1 MRSVILRHRPTS
13 KHRCPIQYRQ
23 CSGRAGRRGFDLLGR
38 VVFYGLPLDR
48 IQRLMLSRLPGLAG
62 SFPMSSTLSLRL
74 FSLLHG
80 SDNSPYA
87 VEAIKSILR
96 LPQISF
102 GSDIGQDQL
111 LHHLRFS
118 IEYLR
123 RANLLDQDGKPI
135 NLFGIASHLYYTEPS
150 NLATVAL
157 LQSGVIHDICSQPI
171 SEKAQLDFLI
181 VACHLFGRRYLPE
194 AYTTHQ
200 NIRELIGKGP
210 SRVVLPPIPGTA
222 RKVLVDHHEEIV
234 KVFTAYAV
242 TFASQYA
249 STLASD
255 DTLPL
260 SEKSFGHRHESQE
273 TPVITFF
280 KETAIRP
287 IARSPFIA
295 NSGHADNF
303 HSVQEL
309 ANTVRRGIHL
319 NESAV
324 PSLDRIIAAP
334 GDATKPF
341 ALNAH
346 ILDFYLHG
354 QVDALVRYNGIRRG
368 DVWYILQDFHMSLA
382 AIRGDLENLLE
393 NVYRQRVSA
402 VSEDGGDEIDSGY
415 GTLDPAEAEE
425 KQDVQNSALHVFQRP
440 AGTSDR
446 DWKVYE
452 VVNTV
457 TEEFGAKFKAMWA

>member
-393 NVYRQRVSA
+393 NVSRQRVSA
-402 VSEDGGDEIDSGY
+402 VSEDGGDEKSERLGL
-415 GTLDPAEAEE
+415 GAG
-425 KQDVQNSALHVFQRP
+425 VF
-440 AGTSDR
+440 G
-446 DWKVYE
+446 
-452 VVNTV
+452 
-457 TEEFGAKFKAMWA
+457 